1 MMPVSSFCLDFR
13 IIPNNIFIS
22 SLFIIWLGST
32 VMVRGD
38 LNLTENTCDGNT
50 SVRLVGVSYRGR
62 IEVCYAGVW
71 GTVCDDGFRS
81 IAGDVVCRQ
90 LGFRGAREVFTIGET
105 YAPTEAKI
113 WLDDVTCTG
122 RESSIQQCMKSGLGR
137 HNCNHHEDVGVECL
151 DHGYCQTYNP
161 CDSGAL
167 FCENV
172 ASSSFHCICQK
183 GWKGET
189 CEERDS
195 GYNTTSVIIYIFCGV
210 AFFIIVYVF
219 WEKFKE
225 CFHKTPTSNRNAPVR
240 QPTPHISSSVS
251 LTILMENHPSSISG
265 EAQNGLPLPTYEQL
279 QLNDTA
285 TEWQHTSATHDTS
298 HLSPPPS
305 YDEAVTAMNAS
316 AQNINSMSIALGNNR
331 NGDVAN
337 PDYDN
342 NAFTHCNNSLHTATI
357 GTSLT
362 NDRRNG
368 APPTHV
374 PDDDR
379 GSPSTIR
386 TIIGGQSASSPH
398 GGDFTP
404 VE

>member
-1 MMPVSSFCLDFR
+1 MFPS
-13 IIPNNIFIS
+13 P
-22 SLFIIWLGST
+22 
-32 VMVRGD
+32 
-38 LNLTENTCDGNT
+38 
-50 SVRLVGVSYRGR
+50 
-62 IEVCYAGVW
+62 
-71 GTVCDDGFRS
+71 
-81 IAGDVVCRQ
+81 
-90 LGFRGAREVFTIGET
+90 
-105 YAPTEAKI
+105 
-113 WLDDVTCTG
+113 
-122 RESSIQQCMKSGLGR
+122 
-137 HNCNHHEDVGVECL
+137 
-151 DHGYCQTYNP
+151 
-161 CDSGAL
+161 
-167 FCENV
+167 
-172 ASSSFHCICQK
+172 
-183 GWKGET
+183 
-189 CEERDS
+189 

-251 LTILMENHPSSISG
+251 LTILMENHPSSISD

-285 TEWQHTSATHDTS
+285 TEWQQTSAHDTS

-316 AQNINSMSIALGNNR
+316 AQNNNSMSIALGNNR
-331 NGDVAN
+331 NGDIAN

-342 NAFTHCNNSLHTATI
+342 NAFTHCNNSLHTAIT

-362 NDRRNG
+362 NDRSNG
-368 APPTHV
+368 AP

-386 TIIGGQSASSPH
+386 TTIGGQSASSPH
-398 GGDFTP
+398 GGDFSP